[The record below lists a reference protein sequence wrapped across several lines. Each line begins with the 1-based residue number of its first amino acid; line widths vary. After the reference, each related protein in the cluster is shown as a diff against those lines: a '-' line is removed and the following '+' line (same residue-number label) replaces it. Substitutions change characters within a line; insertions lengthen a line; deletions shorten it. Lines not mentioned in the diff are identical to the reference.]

1 MPQASEENI
10 ASLPAPPTEA
20 EQTAAPDIDLTL
32 PPTGN
37 RPYRAS
43 PPRRNP
49 LAHVVASAESGAPEA
64 LGTELALLAENAA
77 AEPAPPQIEPAPAF
91 RSAAQNYGEHYPDD
105 DDSATDPPPGESQA
119 ELEYLKQ
126 MLAQQRRTALEAQRA
141 SSELEKQLD
150 DARTELSAAKGEVAK
165 TKTEY
170 RAAPKAARQVFS
182 NQAAEIATLR
192 AGLYQAEKQLAREH
206 QIRETEA
213 KKASRKVNEL
223 TIELAVVQQAGAN
236 IPTPGFWK
244 RRRGRKLI
252 LASAAVAAAVLA
264 AVLYSQLPTLRPN
277 EEAPDGRPPG
287 TLQAAVSVPS
297 RTDTNTSP
305 DGSPAT
311 PVRRLGRSAENRPPP
326 STGKS
331 GDFSHALDQL
341 DYALQAFPG
350 VKPEEVLRAV
360 YRSNKECALV
370 WNDGHPSLLFGSGAL
385 GADSLASTLAQCA
398 KAVEKLH

>member
-1 MPQASEENI
+1 M
-10 ASLPAPPTEA
+10 
-20 EQTAAPDIDLTL
+20 
-32 PPTGN
+32 
-37 RPYRAS
+37 
-43 PPRRNP
+43 
-49 LAHVVASAESGAPEA
+49 
-64 LGTELALLAENAA
+64 ALLAENAA
-77 AEPAPPQIEPAPAF
+77 AEPAPTQIEPAPAF
-91 RSAAQNYGEHYPDD
+91 RSPAENDGEHPDD
-105 DDSATDPPPGESQA
+105 DEPAIEPPRGESQA

-213 KKASRKVNEL
+213 KKASRKVDEL
-223 TIELAVVQQAGAN
+223 TIELAVVQQAGTN
-236 IPTPGFWK
+236 IQTQGFWS
-244 RRRGRKLI
+244 RGRKLI
-252 LASAAVAAAVLA
+252 IASAAVAAAVLA
-264 AVLYSQLPTLRPN
+264 AVLYSQLPTLPPN
-277 EEAPDGRPPG
+277 AQAPDGRPSG
-287 TLQAAVSVPS
+287 TLQATVTVPS
-297 RTDTNTSP
+297 RTDTSTSP

-311 PVRRLGRSAENRPPP
+311 LVRRMGRPAENRPPP
-326 STGKS
+326 SAGKS
-331 GDFSHALDQL
+331 GDFTHALDQL
-341 DYALQAFPG
+341 DNALQAFPG

-360 YRSNKECALV
+360 YRNNKECALV